1 MALSK
6 RWLTKFAL
14 GMGTGIGH
22 IFPSLRDKTQE
33 EVLST
38 LKMELLKVLATWI
51 IIKEIGY
58 VPR

>member
-22 IFPSLRDKTQE
+22 IFPFLKEKTQE
-33 EVLST
+33 EVLSM
-38 LKMELLKVLATWI
+38 LKMELLKVSATWI
-51 IIKEIGY
+51 IIKKI
-58 VPR
+58 

>member
-22 IFPSLRDKTQE
+22 IFPSLREKTHE

-51 IIKEIGY
+51 IIIKKI
-58 VPR
+58 